1 MTVPGTTRSI
11 THPGDA
17 SETVFAYPFKV
28 FQSAHLVVTLV
39 AVGGGETVLTE
50 TTNYSVDG
58 VGNAGGGN
66 VTMVTP
72 PGIGESLRIERTPPL
87 VQLTDFRGQGS
98 FPPQSVENALD
109 YLCML
114 IQALAGGAI
123 VLELDDPDAIH
134 TNESGEI
141 QSIALKATP
150 VDDDLVVIE
159 DSEAGYVKKRATLA
173 TLISTTTADNVG
185 TDGEGV
191 YDGVVDDELQFR
203 HVAPGSTKITV
214 TLNGNDIDI
223 DVDGGKVLDGEI
235 AGNGL
240 ATRTGAETYTNRSIA
255 AGSDKV
261 TVADGDGVSGN
272 PTIDVD
278 VGEVSKLDTYTDSP
292 ETRPAEIADNEGLQ
306 YYVQNVG
313 GPMRQEVIYKKIGG
327 TYGRKIIW
335 QAFD

>member
-1 MTVPGTTRSI
+1 MTVPSVIRLVEEAGDDTTTI
-11 THPGDA
+11 
-17 SETVFAYPFKV
+17 FQYPFRISNTN
-28 FQSAHLVVTLV
+28 QLIVTLIQPGPV
-39 AVGGGETVLTE
+39 ETVLQEVTHY
-50 TTNYSVDG
+50 TVDG

-66 VTMVTP
+66 ITMVTP
-72 PGIGESLRIERTPPL
+72 PATGETLRIERTPPL
-87 VQLTDFRGQGS
+87 LQLTDLRNQGS
-98 FPPQSVENALD
+98 YLPSMVEDALD
-109 YLCML
+109 YLMWC

-141 QSIALKATP
+141 QSITLKATP